1 MIQMVKGWMVMNN
14 YKTNFQPIFASTFE
28 SLTNEDGYLINQK
41 DLSCYELNDKAIAIL
56 RTSKNAKENNRIALN
71 EFGFELPAALS
82 ITMGNDNLSCLWI
95 SPDEFWII
103 HSQFQR
109 DLLWKR
115 KNNLPD
121 TMSLVDNSAAYGTL
135 IFRGSKTNELLSH
148 WMSYDLS
155 AKLTIGKVASTTF
168 GKAPIIIYQ
177 EKKNELTMLVRH
189 SFSHYVAALL
199 VDSAKRL

>member
-1 MIQMVKGWMVMNN
+1 MNN
-14 YKTNFQPIFASTFE
+14 LKTNFQPIFASPFE
-28 SLTNEDGYLINQK
+28 SLTNEDGYMINQN
-41 DLSCYELNDKAIAIL
+41 DLSCYELNDKAIVIL
-56 RTSKNAKENNRIALN
+56 RTSKDAKENNRIALN
-71 EFGFELPAALS
+71 EFGFELPTALS
-82 ITMGNDNLSCLWI
+82 ITIGNDNLSCLWI
-95 SPDEFWII
+95 SPDEFWIV

-115 KNNLPD
+115 KDNLPD

-135 IFRGSKTNELLSH
+135 IFKGGKANELLSR
-148 WMSYDLS
+148 WMSYDLN

>member
-1 MIQMVKGWMVMNN
+1 MVMNN
-14 YKTNFQPIFASTFE
+14 FKTNFQPIFASTFE
-28 SLTNEDGYLINQK
+28 SLTNEEGCLINQE
-41 DLSCYELNDKAIAIL
+41 DLSCYELNDKAIVIL
-56 RTSKNAKENNRIALN
+56 RTSKDAKENNRISLN
-71 EFGFELPAALS
+71 EFGFELPTALS

-95 SPDEFWII
+95 SPDEFWIT

-135 IFRGSKTNELLSH
+135 IFKGGKTNELLSR
-148 WMSYDLS
+148 WMNYDLS
-155 AKLTIGKVASTTF
+155 TKLTTGKVASTTF

>member
-1 MIQMVKGWMVMNN
+1 MNN
-14 YKTNFQPIFASTFE
+14 FKTNFQPIFASTFE
-28 SLTNEDGYLINQK
+28 SLTNEEGCLINQE
-41 DLSCYELNDKAIAIL
+41 DLSCYELNDKAIVIL
-56 RTSKNAKENNRIALN
+56 RTSKDAKENNRISLN
-71 EFGFELPAALS
+71 EFGFELPTALS

-95 SPDEFWII
+95 SPDEFWIT

-135 IFRGSKTNELLSH
+135 IFKGGKTNELLSR
-148 WMSYDLS
+148 WMNYDLS
-155 AKLTIGKVASTTF
+155 TKLTTGKVASTTF

>member
-1 MIQMVKGWMVMNN
+1 MNN
-14 YKTNFQPIFASTFE
+14 LKTNFQPIFASPFE
-28 SLTNEDGYLINQK
+28 SLTNEDGYMINQN
-41 DLSCYELNDKAIAIL
+41 DLSCYELNDKAIVIL
-56 RTSKNAKENNRIALN
+56 RTSKDAKENNRIALN
-71 EFGFELPAALS
+71 EFGFELPTALS
-82 ITMGNDNLSCLWI
+82 ITMGDDKLSCLWI
-95 SPDEFWII
+95 SPDEFWIV

-109 DLLWKR
+109 NLLWKR
-115 KNNLPD
+115 KDNLPD

-135 IFRGSKTNELLSH
+135 IFKGGKANELLSR
-148 WMSYDLS
+148 WMSYDLN

>member
-1 MIQMVKGWMVMNN
+1 MNN
-14 YKTNFQPIFASTFE
+14 LKTNFQPIFASPFE
-28 SLTNEDGYLINQK
+28 SLTNEDGYLINQN
-41 DLSCYELNDKAIAIL
+41 DLSCYELNDKAIVIL
-56 RTSKNAKENNRIALN
+56 RSSKDAKENNRIALN
-71 EFGFELPAALS
+71 EFGFELPTALS

-95 SPDEFWII
+95 SPDEFWIV

-109 DLLWKR
+109 NLLWKR
-115 KNNLPD
+115 KDNLPD

-135 IFRGSKTNELLSH
+135 IFKGGKANELLSR
-148 WMSYDLS
+148 WMSYDLN

>member
-1 MIQMVKGWMVMNN
+1 MNN
-14 YKTNFQPIFASTFE
+14 FKTNFQPIFASTFE
-28 SLTNEDGYLINQK
+28 SLTNEEGCLINQE
-41 DLSCYELNDKAIAIL
+41 DLSCYELNDKAIVIL
-56 RTSKNAKENNRIALN
+56 RTSKDAKENNRIALN
-71 EFGFELPAALS
+71 EFGFELPTALS

-95 SPDEFWII
+95 SPDEFWIT

-135 IFRGSKTNELLSH
+135 IFKGGKTNELLSR

-155 AKLTIGKVASTTF
+155 TKLTTGKVASTTF

>member
-1 MIQMVKGWMVMNN
+1 MVMNN
-14 YKTNFQPIFASTFE
+14 FKTNFQPIFASTFE
-28 SLTNEDGYLINQK
+28 SLTNEEGCLINQE
-41 DLSCYELNDKAIAIL
+41 DLSCYELNDKAIVIL
-56 RTSKNAKENNRIALN
+56 RTSKDAKENNRISLN
-71 EFGFELPAALS
+71 EFGFELPTALS

-95 SPDEFWII
+95 SPDEFWIT

-135 IFRGSKTNELLSH
+135 IFKGGKTNELLSR

-155 AKLTIGKVASTTF
+155 TKLTTGKVASTTF

>member
-1 MIQMVKGWMVMNN
+1 MNN

-28 SLTNEDGYLINQK
+28 SLTNEEGYLINQE
-41 DLSCYELNDKAIAIL
+41 DLSCYELNDKAIVIL
-56 RTSKNAKENNRIALN
+56 RTSKDAKENNRISLN
-71 EFGFELPAALS
+71 EFGFELPTALS

-95 SPDEFWII
+95 SPDEFWIT

-135 IFRGSKTNELLSH
+135 IFKGGKTNELLSR

-155 AKLTIGKVASTTF
+155 TKLTTGKVASTTF

>member
-1 MIQMVKGWMVMNN
+1 MNN
-14 YKTNFQPIFASTFE
+14 FKTNFQPIFASTFE
-28 SLTNEDGYLINQK
+28 SLTNEEGCLINQE
-41 DLSCYELNDKAIAIL
+41 DLSCYELNDKAIVIL
-56 RTSKNAKENNRIALN
+56 RTSKDAKENNRIALN
-71 EFGFELPAALS
+71 EFGFELPTALS
-82 ITMGNDNLSCLWI
+82 ITIGNDNLSCLWI
-95 SPDEFWII
+95 SPDEFWIV

-115 KNNLPD
+115 KDNLPD

-135 IFRGSKTNELLSH
+135 IFKGGKANELLSR
-148 WMSYDLS
+148 WMSYDLN

>member
-1 MIQMVKGWMVMNN
+1 MVMNN
-14 YKTNFQPIFASTFE
+14 LKTNFQPIFASPFE
-28 SLTNEDGYLINQK
+28 SLTNEDGYMINQN
-41 DLSCYELNDKAIAIL
+41 DLSCYELNDKAIVIL
-56 RTSKNAKENNRIALN
+56 RTSKDAKENNRISLN
-71 EFGFELPAALS
+71 EFGFELPTALS

-95 SPDEFWII
+95 SPDEFWIT

-135 IFRGSKTNELLSH
+135 IFKGGKTNELLSR

-155 AKLTIGKVASTTF
+155 TKLTTGKVASTTF

>member
-1 MIQMVKGWMVMNN
+1 MNN
-14 YKTNFQPIFASTFE
+14 FKTNFQPIFASTFE
-28 SLTNEDGYLINQK
+28 SLTNEESYLINQE
-41 DLSCYELNDKAIAIL
+41 DLSCYELNDKAIVIL
-56 RTSKNAKENNRIALN
+56 RTSKDAKENNRISLN
-71 EFGFELPAALS
+71 EFGFELPTALS

-95 SPDEFWII
+95 SPDEFWIT

-135 IFRGSKTNELLSH
+135 IFKGGKTNELLSR

-155 AKLTIGKVASTTF
+155 TKLTTGKVASTTF

>member
-1 MIQMVKGWMVMNN
+1 MVMNN
-14 YKTNFQPIFASTFE
+14 FKTNFQPIFASTFE
-28 SLTNEDGYLINQK
+28 SLTNEEGYLINQE
-41 DLSCYELNDKAIAIL
+41 DMSCYELNDKAIVIL
-56 RTSKNAKENNRIALN
+56 RTSKDAKENNRISLN
-71 EFGFELPAALS
+71 EFGFELPTALS

-95 SPDEFWII
+95 SPDEFWIT

-135 IFRGSKTNELLSH
+135 IFKGGKTNELLSR

-155 AKLTIGKVASTTF
+155 TKLTTGKVASTTF

>member
-1 MIQMVKGWMVMNN
+1 MVMNN
-14 YKTNFQPIFASTFE
+14 FKTNFQPIFASTFE
-28 SLTNEDGYLINQK
+28 SLTNEEGYLINQE
-41 DLSCYELNDKAIAIL
+41 DMSCYELNDKAIVIL
-56 RTSKNAKENNRIALN
+56 RTSKDAKENNRISLN
-71 EFGFELPAALS
+71 EFGFELPTALS

-95 SPDEFWII
+95 SPDEFWIT

-135 IFRGSKTNELLSH
+135 IFKGGKTNELLSR
-148 WMSYDLS
+148 WMNYDLS
-155 AKLTIGKVASTTF
+155 TKLTTGKVASTTF

>member
-1 MIQMVKGWMVMNN
+1 MNN
-14 YKTNFQPIFASTFE
+14 LKTNFQPIFASPFE
-28 SLTNEDGYLINQK
+28 SLTNEDGYMINQN
-41 DLSCYELNDKAIAIL
+41 DLSCYELNDKAIVIL
-56 RTSKNAKENNRIALN
+56 RTSKDAKENNRISLN
-71 EFGFELPAALS
+71 EFGFELPTALS

-95 SPDEFWII
+95 SPDEFWIT

-135 IFRGSKTNELLSH
+135 IFKGGKTNELLSR

-155 AKLTIGKVASTTF
+155 TKLTTGKVASTTF

>member
-1 MIQMVKGWMVMNN
+1 MVMNN
-14 YKTNFQPIFASTFE
+14 FKTNFQPIFSSTFE
-28 SLTNEDGYLINQK
+28 SLTNEEGYLINQE
-41 DLSCYELNDKAIAIL
+41 DMSCYELNDKAIVIL
-56 RTSKNAKENNRIALN
+56 RTSKDAKENNRISLN
-71 EFGFELPAALS
+71 EFGFELPTALS

-95 SPDEFWII
+95 SPDEFWIT

-135 IFRGSKTNELLSH
+135 IFKGGKTNELLSR

-155 AKLTIGKVASTTF
+155 TKLTTGKVASTTF

>member
-1 MIQMVKGWMVMNN
+1 MNN

-28 SLTNEDGYLINQK
+28 SLTNEEGYLINQE
-41 DLSCYELNDKAIAIL
+41 DLSCYELNDKAIVIL
-56 RTSKNAKENNRIALN
+56 RTSKDAKENNRIALN
-71 EFGFELPAALS
+71 EFGFELPTALS

-95 SPDEFWII
+95 SPDEFWIV

-135 IFRGSKTNELLSH
+135 IFKGGKTNELLSR

-155 AKLTIGKVASTTF
+155 TKLTTGKVASTTF

>member
-1 MIQMVKGWMVMNN
+1 MNN
-14 YKTNFQPIFASTFE
+14 LNTNFQLIIASIFE

-56 RTSKNAKENNRIALN
+56 RTSKDAKENNRIALN
-71 EFGFELPAALS
+71 EFGFELPTALS

-95 SPDEFWII
+95 SPDEFWIV

-115 KNNLPD
+115 KDNLPD

-135 IFRGSKTNELLSH
+135 IFKGGKANELLSR
-148 WMSYDLS
+148 WMSYDLN

-199 VDSAKRL
+199 VDSVKRL

>member
-1 MIQMVKGWMVMNN
+1 MVMNN
-14 YKTNFQPIFASTFE
+14 FKTNFQPIFASTFE
-28 SLTNEDGYLINQK
+28 SLTNEEGCLINQE
-41 DLSCYELNDKAIAIL
+41 DLSCYELNDKAIVIL
-56 RTSKNAKENNRIALN
+56 RTSKDAKENNRISLN
-71 EFGFELPAALS
+71 EFGFELPTALS

-95 SPDEFWII
+95 SPDEFWIT

-135 IFRGSKTNELLSH
+135 IFKGGKTNELLSR

-155 AKLTIGKVASTTF
+155 TKLTTGKVASTTF

-199 VDSAKRL
+199 VDSTKRL

>member
-1 MIQMVKGWMVMNN
+1 MNN
-14 YKTNFQPIFASTFE
+14 LKTSFQLIFASTFE
-28 SLTNEDGYLINQK
+28 SLTDDDGYLINQK

-56 RTSKNAKENNRIALN
+56 RTSKDAKENNRIALN
-71 EFGFELPAALS
+71 EFGFELPTALS

-95 SPDEFWII
+95 SPDEFWIV

-115 KNNLPD
+115 KDNLPD

-135 IFRGSKTNELLSH
+135 IFKGGKANELLSR
-148 WMSYDLS
+148 WMSYDLN

>member
-1 MIQMVKGWMVMNN
+1 MNN
-14 YKTNFQPIFASTFE
+14 LKTNFQPIFASPFE
-28 SLTNEDGYLINQK
+28 SLTNEDGYLINQN
-41 DLSCYELNDKAIAIL
+41 DLSCYELNDKAIVIL
-56 RTSKNAKENNRIALN
+56 RSSKDAKENNRIALN
-71 EFGFELPAALS
+71 EFGFELPTALS
-82 ITMGNDNLSCLWI
+82 ITIGNDNLSCLWI
-95 SPDEFWII
+95 SPDEFWIV

-115 KNNLPD
+115 KDNLPD

-135 IFRGSKTNELLSH
+135 IFKGGKANELLSR
-148 WMSYDLS
+148 WMSYDLN

>member
-1 MIQMVKGWMVMNN
+1 
-14 YKTNFQPIFASTFE
+14 
-28 SLTNEDGYLINQK
+28 
-41 DLSCYELNDKAIAIL
+41 
-56 RTSKNAKENNRIALN
+56 
-71 EFGFELPAALS
+71 
-82 ITMGNDNLSCLWI
+82 MGNDNLSCLWI
-95 SPDEFWII
+95 SPDEFWIV

-115 KNNLPD
+115 KDNLPD

-135 IFRGSKTNELLSH
+135 IFKGGKANELLSR
-148 WMSYDLS
+148 WMSYDLN

>member
-1 MIQMVKGWMVMNN
+1 MNN
-14 YKTNFQPIFASTFE
+14 FKTNFQPIFASTFE
-28 SLTNEDGYLINQK
+28 SLTNEEGYLINQE
-41 DLSCYELNDKAIAIL
+41 DMSCYELNDKAIVIL
-56 RTSKNAKENNRIALN
+56 RTSKDAKENNRISLN
-71 EFGFELPAALS
+71 EFGFELPTALS

-95 SPDEFWII
+95 SPDEFWIT

-135 IFRGSKTNELLSH
+135 IFKGGKTNELLSR

-155 AKLTIGKVASTTF
+155 TKLTTGKVASTTF

>member
-1 MIQMVKGWMVMNN
+1 MNN
-14 YKTNFQPIFASTFE
+14 FKTNFQPIFASTFE
-28 SLTNEDGYLINQK
+28 SLTNEEGCLINQE
-41 DLSCYELNDKAIAIL
+41 DLSCYELNDKAIVIL
-56 RTSKNAKENNRIALN
+56 RTSKDAKENNRISLN
-71 EFGFELPAALS
+71 EFGFELPTALS

-95 SPDEFWII
+95 SPDEFWIT

-135 IFRGSKTNELLSH
+135 IFKGGKTNELLSR

-155 AKLTIGKVASTTF
+155 TKLTTGKVASTTF

>member
-1 MIQMVKGWMVMNN
+1 MNN
-14 YKTNFQPIFASTFE
+14 FKTNFQPIFASTFE
-28 SLTNEDGYLINQK
+28 SLTNEEGCLINQE
-41 DLSCYELNDKAIAIL
+41 DLSCYELNDKAIVIL
-56 RTSKNAKENNRIALN
+56 RTSKDAKENNRISLN
-71 EFGFELPAALS
+71 EFGFELPTALS
-82 ITMGNDNLSCLWI
+82 ITIGNDNLSCLWI
-95 SPDEFWII
+95 SPDEFWIV

-109 DLLWKR
+109 NLLWKR
-115 KNNLPD
+115 KDNLPD

-135 IFRGSKTNELLSH
+135 IFKGGKANELLSR
-148 WMSYDLS
+148 WMSYDLN

>member
-1 MIQMVKGWMVMNN
+1 MNN
-14 YKTNFQPIFASTFE
+14 FKTNFQPIFASTFE
-28 SLTNEDGYLINQK
+28 SLTNEEGYLINQE
-41 DLSCYELNDKAIAIL
+41 DLSCYELNDKAIVIL
-56 RTSKNAKENNRIALN
+56 RTSKDAKENNRISLN
-71 EFGFELPAALS
+71 EFGFELPTALS

-95 SPDEFWII
+95 SPDEFWIT

-135 IFRGSKTNELLSH
+135 IFKGGKTNELLSR
-148 WMSYDLS
+148 WMNYDLS
-155 AKLTIGKVASTTF
+155 TKLTTGKVASTTF

>member
-1 MIQMVKGWMVMNN
+1 MNN
-14 YKTNFQPIFASTFE
+14 LKTNFQLIFASTFE
-28 SLTNEDGYLINQK
+28 SLTNEDGYLINQN
-41 DLSCYELNDKAIAIL
+41 DLSCYELNDKAIVIL
-56 RTSKNAKENNRIALN
+56 RTSKDAKENNRIALN
-71 EFGFELPAALS
+71 EFGFELPTALS

-95 SPDEFWII
+95 SPDEFWIV

-109 DLLWKR
+109 NLLWKR
-115 KNNLPD
+115 KDNLPD

-135 IFRGSKTNELLSH
+135 IFKGGKANELLSR
-148 WMSYDLS
+148 WMSYDLN

>member
-1 MIQMVKGWMVMNN
+1 MNN
-14 YKTNFQPIFASTFE
+14 FKTNFQPIFASTFE
-28 SLTNEDGYLINQK
+28 FLTNEEGYLINQE
-41 DLSCYELNDKAIAIL
+41 DLSCYELNDKAIVIL
-56 RTSKNAKENNRIALN
+56 RTSKDAKENNRISLN
-71 EFGFELPAALS
+71 EFGFELPTALS

-95 SPDEFWII
+95 SPDEFWIT

-135 IFRGSKTNELLSH
+135 IFKGGKTNELLSR

-155 AKLTIGKVASTTF
+155 TKLTTGKVASTTF